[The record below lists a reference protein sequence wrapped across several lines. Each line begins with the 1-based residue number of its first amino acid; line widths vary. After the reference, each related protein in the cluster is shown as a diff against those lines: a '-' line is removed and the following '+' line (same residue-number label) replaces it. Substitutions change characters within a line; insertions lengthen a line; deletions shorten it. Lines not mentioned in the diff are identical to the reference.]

1 MRIYNFT
8 ENDIQSTTEESL
20 GEITF
25 LDSELY
31 SDEIIVDNDILSNLP
46 IELPEGLVLFDAKN
60 GICED
65 GVIDQNN
72 VCLKKICFFSG
83 VLSTANATN
92 EHQ

>member
-1 MRIYNFT
+1 MKIYNFT

-46 IELPEGLVLFDAKN
+46 IELPEEMVLFEAKN

-72 VCLKKICFFSG
+72 ECLKKISAFFRCF
-83 VLSTANATN
+83 VWRECNK
-92 EHQ
+92 